1 MKYLKLF
8 EVYREHDSGITQQF
22 TEIGDNINDI
32 LYDIVDDGNPHLYP
46 AMYNKW
52 LHGVGGLMI

>member
-46 AMYNKW
+46 AMYNRD
-52 LHGVGGLMI
+52 MITLL